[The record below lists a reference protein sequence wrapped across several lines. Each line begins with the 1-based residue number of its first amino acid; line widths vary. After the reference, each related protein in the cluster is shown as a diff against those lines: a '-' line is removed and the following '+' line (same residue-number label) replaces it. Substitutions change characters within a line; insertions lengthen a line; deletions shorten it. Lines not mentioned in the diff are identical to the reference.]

1 MIHWRSS
8 LWCWTTCIWLLC
20 LKHDTILPLSLQR
33 LQKPVCSE
41 SRVPVSNRFQ
51 LATMNFGA
59 VHETFV
65 VPSSYSRILYWICL
79 QPEKIFP
86 LSLHLLGFFSFFKFC
101 LEYFPQKGLCGYIIG
116 GPSLEVTFLYITPFI
131 SFRVLIIVLKY
142 FGYLFTYLS
151 PLCLLL
157 CRIKSVFSRP
167 VSFLFNFYACCL
179 VQCLACRG
187 T

>member
-1 MIHWRSS
+1 
-8 LWCWTTCIWLLC
+8 
-20 LKHDTILPLSLQR
+20 
-33 LQKPVCSE
+33 
-41 SRVPVSNRFQ
+41 
-51 LATMNFGA
+51 MNFGA
-59 VHETFV
+59 AHETFV
-65 VPSSYSRILYWICL
+65 VPSSYSRILYWLYL

-86 LSLHLLGFFSFFKFC
+86 LSLHLLGFFSFFKFF
-101 LEYFPQKGLCGYIIG
+101 LEYLFLRKAFCGYIIG
-116 GPSLEVTFLYITPFI
+116 GPPLEVTFLYITPFI

-167 VSFLFNFYACCL
+167 GSFLFNFYACCL